1 MSQPLRHFPCPACGA
16 PMRIQGSHQQH
27 DAMREQYAACQN
39 PHCGATYLIRSEV
52 VRQISPASGLFQP
65 QITAI
70 PVCDAVQDRALDLA
84 REFVARPWQPGYSRD
99 ERLAAC
105 RDYLQELVKID
116 THRAELTAAR
126 ASPNTNPQGWPKR
139 AGDCP
144 LTIHPPL
151 APSSTTV
158 GNSTRYRCASWL
170 NLSAPAQRASNKA
183 RCCKRGTYGRDE

>member
-126 ASPNTNPQGWPKR
+126 AIAEHESVGLVKEGW
-139 AGDCP
+139 GLSIDD
-144 LTIHPPL
+144 
-151 APSSTTV
+151 SSTA
-158 GNSTRYRCASWL
+158 CAIIDGGQQHAVSL
-170 NLSAPAQRASNKA
+170 RELVEFVRARTAREQQSALL
-183 RCCKRGTYGRDE
+183 